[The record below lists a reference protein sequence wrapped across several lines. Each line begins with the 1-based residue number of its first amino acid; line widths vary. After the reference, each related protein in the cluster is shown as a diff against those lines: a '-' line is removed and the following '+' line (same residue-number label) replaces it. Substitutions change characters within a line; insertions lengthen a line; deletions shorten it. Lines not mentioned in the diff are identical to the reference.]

1 MRINI
6 IINDETIRDEVKE
19 AVQFSEWDN
28 FIGFP
33 GDAER
38 QEFIDDVTDEII
50 SKYEI
55 YANYHP
61 NYAETV
67 LDAAEMAGY
76 AL

>member
-6 IINDETIRDEVKE
+6 IINDETIREEVKE
-19 AVQFSEWDN
+19 AVQFAEWDN

-33 GDAER
+33 DGAARE
-38 QEFIDDVTDEII
+38 EFIDDVTDEII

-61 NYAETV
+61 DYAETV
-67 LDAAEMAGY
+67 LDAAEMNGY